1 MNGWQVPG
9 TLTID
14 LIAKVGGFV
23 QGMDKAERSSPEVAR
38 PVKDAKEVSSSII
51 AVGAAAATAAV
62 GIGAAGLAIVK
73 NTAQQVTEADR
84 WGKISLKMSTRFVIL
99 GNTLLNKPV

>member
-1 MNGWQVPG
+1 MAGKSLG

-23 QGMDKAERSSPEVAR
+23 QGMDKAERASQKWRDQVK
-38 PVKDAKEVSSSII
+38 KDAKEISSSII
-51 AVGAAAATAAV
+51 AIAAAATAAV

-84 WGKISLKMSTRFVIL
+84 WAKSLKCPPRICYP
-99 GNTLLNKPV
+99 GNTQLNRQV

>member
-1 MNGWQVPG
+1 MAGKSLG

-23 QGMDKAERSSPEVAR
+23 QGMDKAERSSQKWRDQVK
-38 PVKDAKEVSSSII
+38 KDAKEVSSSII
-51 AVGAAAATAAV
+51 SVGAAAATAAV

-84 WGKISLKMSTRFVIL
+84 WAKSLKMSTRICYR